1 MEFSEIDLL
10 RRKANVAIDISE
22 YHGTI
27 CAYLCCDSF
36 QEDDLLPK
44 EVSFDGSSVSAQ
56 IIEFKHA
63 LYELISDT
71 INSFNDTEMSFY
83 PFLPPDSEELSIRA
97 HSLSNWCQ
105 GFIDALGTFISDR
118 RLTINQSDQTFIGEI
133 IEDFSQISTLSKTT
147 VENGNEEELAY
158 FEVVEF
164 VKVGTQLVYEELKR
178 EIN

>member
-1 MEFSEIDLL
+1 MEYSEIDLL

-27 CAYLCCDSF
+27 SAYLCCDAF

-44 EVSFDGSSVSAQ
+44 EVSFDSSSVSVQ

-63 LYELISDT
+63 LYELISET
-71 INSFNDTEMSFY
+71 INSFNDTEMRFY
-83 PFLPPDSEELSIRA
+83 PFLPPDSEKLSIRA
-97 HSLSNWCQ
+97 HSLSIWCQ
-105 GFIDALGTFISDR
+105 GFIDALGTFISER

-133 IEDFSQISTLSKTT
+133 IEDFSQISTLSKTA
-147 VENGNEEELAY
+147 VESGNEEELAY

-164 VKVGTQLVYEELKR
+164 VRVGTQLVYEELKR
-178 EIN
+178 EVN

>member
-1 MEFSEIDLL
+1 MEYSEIDLL
-10 RRKANVAIDISE
+10 RCKANVAIDISE

-44 EVSFDGSSVSAQ
+44 EVNFDGRSVSVQ

-83 PFLPPDSEELSIRA
+83 PFLPLDSEELSIRA
-97 HSLSNWCQ
+97 HSLSIWCQ
-105 GFIDALGTFISDR
+105 GFIDALGMFISER
-118 RLTINQSDQTFIGEI
+118 ELTINQSDQTFISEI
-133 IEDFSQISTLSKTT
+133 IEDFAQISTLSKTA

-164 VKVGTQLVYEELKR
+164 VRVGTQLVYEELKR
-178 EIN
+178 EVN

>member
-1 MEFSEIDLL
+1 MEYSEIDLL

-27 CAYLCCDSF
+27 SAYLCCDAF

-44 EVSFDGSSVSAQ
+44 EVSFDSSSVSVQ

-63 LYELISDT
+63 LYELIANT
-71 INSFNDTEMSFY
+71 INSFNDTEMRFY
-83 PFLPPDSEELSIRA
+83 PFLPPDSEKLSIRA
-97 HSLSNWCQ
+97 HSLSIWCQ
-105 GFIDALGTFISDR
+105 GFIDALGTFISER

-133 IEDFSQISTLSKTT
+133 IEDFSQISTLSKTA
-147 VENGNEEELAY
+147 VESGNEEELAY

-164 VKVGTQLVYEELKR
+164 VRVGTQLVYEELKR
-178 EIN
+178 EVN

>member
-10 RRKANVAIDISE
+10 RRKANVAINISE

-44 EVSFDGSSVSAQ
+44 EVSFDSSSVSVQ
-56 IIEFKHA
+56 IIEFKDA

-71 INSFNDTEMSFY
+71 INSLNDTEMSFY
-83 PFLPPDSEELSIRA
+83 PFLPPDSKELSIRA
-97 HSLSNWCQ
+97 HALSIWCQ
-105 GFIDALGTFISDR
+105 GFVDALGMFISER
-118 RLTINQSDQTFIGEI
+118 ELILNQSDQTFIGEI

-147 VENGNEEELAY
+147 VENGNEEDLAY

-164 VKVGTQLVYEELKR
+164 VRVGTQLVYEELKR

>member
-1 MEFSEIDLL
+1 MEYSEIDLL
-10 RRKANVAIDISE
+10 RRKANAAIDISE

-27 CAYLCCDSF
+27 SAYLCCDTF

-44 EVSFDGSSVSAQ
+44 EVSFDGSSVSVQ

-63 LYELISDT
+63 LYELISET

-97 HSLSNWCQ
+97 YSLSMWCQ
-105 GFIDALGTFISDR
+105 GFIDALGKFISER

-133 IEDFSQISTLSKTT
+133 IEDFSQISTLSKTA
-147 VENGNEEELAY
+147 VESGNEEELAY

-164 VKVGTQLVYEELKR
+164 VRVGTQLVYEELKR
-178 EIN
+178 EVN

>member
-1 MEFSEIDLL
+1 MEYSEIDLL
-10 RRKANVAIDISE
+10 RCKANVAIDISE

-44 EVSFDGSSVSAQ
+44 EVNFDGRSVSVQ

-63 LYELISDT
+63 LYELISET

-83 PFLPPDSEELSIRA
+83 PFLPPDSEKLSIRA
-97 HSLSNWCQ
+97 HSLSIWCQ
-105 GFIDALGTFISDR
+105 GFIDALGTFISER

-133 IEDFSQISTLSKTT
+133 IEDFSQISTLSKTA
-147 VENGNEEELAY
+147 VESGNEEELAY

-164 VKVGTQLVYEELKR
+164 VRVGTQLVYEELKR
-178 EIN
+178 EVN

>member
-1 MEFSEIDLL
+1 MEYSEIDLL

-27 CAYLCCDSF
+27 SAYLCCDAF

-44 EVSFDGSSVSAQ
+44 EVNFDGGSVSVQ

-63 LYELISDT
+63 LYELISET

-97 HSLSNWCQ
+97 HSLSIWCQ
-105 GFIDALGTFISDR
+105 GFIDALGMFISER
-118 RLTINQSDQTFIGEI
+118 RLTINQSYQTFIGEI
-133 IEDFSQISTLSKTT
+133 IEDFSQISTLNKTA

-164 VKVGTQLVYEELKR
+164 VRVGTQLVYEELKR
-178 EIN
+178 EVN

>member
-1 MEFSEIDLL
+1 
-10 RRKANVAIDISE
+10 
-22 YHGTI
+22 
-27 CAYLCCDSF
+27 LCCDSF

-44 EVSFDGSSVSAQ
+44 EVSFDGSSVSVQ
-56 IIEFKHA
+56 IIEFKDA
-63 LYELISDT
+63 LYELISET

-83 PFLPPDSEELSIRA
+83 PFLPLDSEELSIRA
-97 HSLSNWCQ
+97 HALSIWCQ
-105 GFIDALGTFISDR
+105 GFVDALGMFISER
-118 RLTINQSDQTFIGEI
+118 ELILNQSDQTFIGEI